1 MIQFLIKAL
10 SGRYVLTVVCAFVF
24 AYCAVKGKIPVDA
37 TVAILSMVFISYF
50 NKNRDEQQGGQT
62 K

>member
-1 MIQFLIKAL
+1 MMKIL
-10 SGRYVLTVVCAFVF
+10 SGRFILTVVCAFVF
-24 AYCAVKGKIPVDA
+24 AYCAVNKTIPVDA

-50 NKNRDEQQGGQT
+50 QRQDRTNGKEQ